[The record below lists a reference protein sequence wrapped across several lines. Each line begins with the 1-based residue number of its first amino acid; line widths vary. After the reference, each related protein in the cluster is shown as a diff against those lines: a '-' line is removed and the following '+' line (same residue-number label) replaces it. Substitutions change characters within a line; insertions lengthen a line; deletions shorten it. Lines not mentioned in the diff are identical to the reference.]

1 MNTGPLQEQNVALPA
16 KLSLQ
21 PWAPLYHN
29 FSSSQLHSKNFN
41 DNSICP
47 IYLIGGYLTEL

>member
-1 MNTGPLQEQNVALPA
+1 MNTGPLQEQHVALSD

-21 PWAPLYHN
+21 PRVPLYHN

-47 IYLIGGYLTEL
+47 IYLIGEYLTEL